1 MRGTL
6 RESRIPMVDR
16 NWEKEL
22 AKIDK
27 QLESVSDEQ
36 IFPKSAAKTAS
47 QEQAIVEKQSRTSTF
62 GVMMRLLLAVAL
74 GIGMLFWPYQ
84 ARCGL
89 ALLGYL
95 AAVGVVMTAGVWSAV
110 WAWRHRAGKAHV
122 LSLLIAVWGTILGA
136 QEILPRIGY
145 AKPTLEHPSTWQ
157 CE

>member
-1 MRGTL
+1 MA
-6 RESRIPMVDR
+6 DR
-16 NWEKEL
+16 DWDREL

-36 IFPKSAAKTAS
+36 LFPKSVAATPA
-47 QEQAIVEKQSRTSTF
+47 QEREVTTKRTRTQTL

-74 GIGMLFWPYQ
+74 GIGMIFWPYE

-89 ALLGYL
+89 GLLGYL
-95 AAVGVVMTAGVWSAV
+95 LAVGVLIGAGAWSAV

-122 LSLLIAVWGTILGA
+122 LSLLIMLWGTILGA
-136 QEILPRIGY
+136 QEILPRVGY
-145 AKPTLEHPSTWQ
+145 AIPTLDRPNVWQ